1 MLPRLYRQAPL
12 NSIWEGSGNIQC
24 LDVLRALEKE
34 PGTGAALWAELR
46 RAGGHPDHA
55 VATNRLH
62 APLHGDTIVE
72 PAEARGFVEQLTLC
86 LQGSV
91 LLQAGSSLAAA
102 FCRSRLGGAHGLAM
116 GTLSAD
122 LPFADIIERALPTA
136 V

>member
-1 MLPRLYRQAPL
+1 M
-12 NSIWEGSGNIQC
+12 E
-24 LDVLRALEKE
+24 
-34 PGTGAALWAELR
+34 
-46 RAGGHPDHA
+46 AGEHLFA
-55 VATNRLH
+55 VAGSRVGSADVRELLDRD
-62 APLHGDTIVE
+62 AVE
-72 PAEARGFVEQLTLC
+72 PTEARGFVEQLALC

-91 LLQAGSSLAAA
+91 LLQAGSPLAAA